1 MRGSATTPY
10 REAKR
15 FVSYDKRQA
24 ALAKASVFATLL
36 RKAVHRSDTR
46 QSGSAPTD
54 VRLRVLYVG
63 VCGID
68 VIESVGKESHGA

>member
-1 MRGSATTPY
+1 LPSGRHGT
-10 REAKR
+10 
-15 FVSYDKRQA
+15 
-24 ALAKASVFATLL
+24 ASNVEHYPPRL
-36 RKAVHRSDTR
+36 
-46 QSGSAPTD
+46 SAPSD